1 MNQKKEELSHYML
14 QLVRFEREE
23 LPLFNQVAVFE
34 KGGGFYT
41 ELLTKVVNE
50 FDNEMNRTRQ
60 QIEFFGKIK
69 EKKIK

>member
-34 KGGGFYT
+34 KGIGFYT

-69 EKKIK
+69 EKLIK